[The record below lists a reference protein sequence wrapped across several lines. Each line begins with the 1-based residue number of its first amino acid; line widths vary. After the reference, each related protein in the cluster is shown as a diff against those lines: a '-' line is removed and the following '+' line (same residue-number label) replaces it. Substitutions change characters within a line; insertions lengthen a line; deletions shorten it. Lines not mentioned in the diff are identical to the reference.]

1 MVTDWNKNAMEYGDL
16 GVELKSL
23 GVEPERYYE
32 WMLWKL
38 KQEPSTPLVKLEY
51 KLSLEERIAR
61 IEKRLGISDDS
72 A

>member
-1 MVTDWNKNAMEYGDL
+1 MVTDWNKNAMEYGDP
-16 GVELKSL
+16 

-38 KQEPSTPLVKLEY
+38 KQEPSTPLAKLEY